1 MAAVNS
7 PIKVLLVGTGA
18 LGSIYAWRLDVSGKA
33 QVTTVCRS
41 NYEAVKKDGFRINS
55 LAFGDEVYRPH
66 NVVRTVAEAVADGE
80 IYDFVIV
87 CTKALPN
94 LVDSSDI
101 IAPAVQDPR
110 TIIMLIQNG
119 IGIEGP
125 YAARYP
131 NNPIVS
137 TVAYLD
143 SSQPSSGTI
152 NHGVVTLL
160 DMGLFSP
167 KTANYDVS
175 SVAARVEELGEMWRD
190 NGVHVL
196 ISEDIQKSR
205 WAKLVWN
212 ASFNTVS
219 VVSGGNDTRQM
230 LDSAECK
237 ALIRSLM
244 VEIIKAGETVTGS
257 KLVYLGGF
265 EKPDDIINNTDML
278 PKPVTPSML
287 MDFRAKRPME
297 HAVILRNPIEL
308 AKKHG
313 VEVPHLETVYAL
325 LTMVE
330 NRYLT
335 QSKL

>member
-1 MAAVNS
+1 M
-7 PIKVLLVGTGA
+7 PGA
-18 LGSIYAWRLDVSGKA
+18 WMSVAKRMSRLCAGR
-33 QVTTVCRS
+33 T
-41 NYEAVKKDGFRINS
+41 YEAVKKDGFHINS

-80 IYDFVIV
+80 IYDFVI
-87 CTKALPN
+87 
-94 LVDSSDI
+94 
-101 IAPAVQDPR
+101 
-110 TIIMLIQNG
+110 NG
-119 IGIEGP
+119 IGIEDP

-167 KTANYDVS
+167 KAANYDVS
-175 SVAARVEELGEMWRD
+175 SVAARVEELGEMWR
-190 NGVHVL
+190 G
-196 ISEDIQKSR
+196 Q
-205 WAKLVWN
+205 W
-212 ASFNTVS
+212 
-219 VVSGGNDTRQM
+219 QM

-308 AKKHG
+308 AKRYG